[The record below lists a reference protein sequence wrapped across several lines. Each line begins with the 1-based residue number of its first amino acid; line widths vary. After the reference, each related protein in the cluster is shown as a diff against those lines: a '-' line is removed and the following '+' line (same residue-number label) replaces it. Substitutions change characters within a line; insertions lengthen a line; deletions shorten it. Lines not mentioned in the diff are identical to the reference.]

1 MYSIVISD
9 SAFERRIIFM
19 NTKTTTIDGAALMRM
34 LGGGAEFL
42 SEHTEELNALNV
54 FPVADGDTGTN
65 MLRTMEGGIGA
76 LGGTADGAP
85 IGDTAQ
91 KFAREVL
98 LSARGNSGVIL
109 SQIFAGIGDGL
120 AGLASATA
128 RELAEAYRHGIE
140 RSYAAVRKPVEGTIL
155 TVFRESTEY
164 ALAGISETSGIE
176 DFFRLHIEEAHRSL
190 EATRELLPVL
200 TESDVVDSGAAGYLC
215 IAEGMYRALEG
226 SGGEYR
232 IGAVSVRQPCTDIE
246 LFTRKSVL
254 REGYCTEFLLRL
266 TESKTDIDNF
276 SIDTVIS
283 RLDALGGESV
293 VAMLD
298 GDILKVHVHTHTPG
312 NVLAAAQEW
321 GEFLT
326 VKIENM
332 DLGHSDSSARPQ
344 VSSALVKAKAKQAK
358 PAKPVKPYSVV
369 AVASG
374 DGMEALF
381 YELGADRVISGGQ
394 SLNPSAAEF
403 ARAFAECDA
412 GEIIVLPNNKNII
425 MAARQ
430 AAEIYTSAHVHVL
443 ETRSMTEGYSALSV
457 ITPGIKDI
465 DQLISGAVN
474 AACGV
479 CDGEVTRA
487 VRDAVIDGHKISC
500 GEWMALSHGELIA
513 LAENAEDA
521 LMALTEHLNADGM
534 GELITVFAGRD
545 VADERRAAV
554 TERLRAAHPDC
565 EVTVYCGGQDVY
577 DYLAAIE

>member
-1 MYSIVISD
+1 MD
-9 SAFERRIIFM
+9 TQ
-19 NTKTTTIDGAALMRM
+19 TKAIDGGMLLRM
-34 LGGGAEFL
+34 LGGGAELL
-42 SEHTEELNALNV
+42 SRHTEELNALNV

-65 MLRTMEGGIGA
+65 MLRTMEGGLKSVAGYGGGAGASAGGSPIDIGEV
-76 LGGTADGAP
+76 
-85 IGDTAQ
+85 
-91 KFAREVL
+91 AREFAGGVL

-109 SQIFAGIGDGL
+109 SQIFAGIGEGL
-120 AGLASATA
+120 SGLGSATA
-128 RELAEAYRHGIE
+128 RELAEAYRRGIE
-140 RSYAAVRKPVEGTIL
+140 RSYAAVRRPVEGTIL

-164 ALAGISETSGIE
+164 ALAGLSEDSDICN
-176 DFFRLHIEEAHRSL
+176 FFRLHIEEAHRSL

-215 IAEGMYRALEG
+215 IAEGMYRALCGEA
-226 SGGEYR
+226 GEYR
-232 IGAVSVRQPCTDIE
+232 PSAAVRETCADIS
-246 LFTRKSVL
+246 LFTRKSTL

-266 TESKTDIDNF
+266 TDSKVDVDGF
-276 SIDTVIS
+276 SIDTVTS

-293 VAMLD
+293 VALLE
-298 GDILKVHVHTHTPG
+298 GDILKVHVHTRTPG
-312 NVLAAAQEW
+312 AVLGEMQAF

-332 DLGHSDSSARPQ
+332 DLGHSDSTARP
-344 VSSALVKAKAKQAK
+344 VSAADAVGGADQDPTPPAAK
-358 PAKPVKPYSVV
+358 PKIKKPYAVI

-381 YELGADRVISGGQ
+381 YELGADRVIRGGQ

-403 ARAFAECDA
+403 ARAFAECEA
-412 GEIIVLPNNKNII
+412 GDLIVLPNNKNII

-430 AAEIYTSAHVHVL
+430 AAELYTAARVHVL

-465 DQLISGAVN
+465 DQLLGGAVN
-474 AACGV
+474 AARGV

-487 VRDAVIDGHKISC
+487 VRDAVIDGVQIHC
-500 GEWMALSHGELIA
+500 GEWMALSRGKLAA
-513 LAENAEDA
+513 LSDDPEDA
-521 LMALTEHLNADGM
+521 LAALVEHLNADGL
-534 GELITVFAGRD
+534 GELLTVFAGRE
-545 VADERRAAV
+545 VTDERRAVV
-554 TERLRAAHPDC
+554 TERLRRAYPEL

>member
-1 MYSIVISD
+1 
-9 SAFERRIIFM
+9 M

-42 SEHTEELNALNV
+42 SQHTEELNALNV

-76 LGGTADGAP
+76 LGETADGAP

-120 AGLASATA
+120 AGLSSATA

-164 ALAGISETSGIE
+164 ALAGMTEASDVE

-190 EATRELLPVL
+190 EAARELLPVL

-215 IAEGMYRALEG
+215 IAEGMYHALEG
-226 SGGEYR
+226 DGGEYR
-232 IGAVSVRQPCTDIE
+232 PATRAATASRQPCTDID

-266 TESKTDIDNF
+266 TESKTDIDSF
-276 SIDTVIS
+276 SIDIVTS

-298 GDILKVHVHTHTPG
+298 GDILKVHVHTRTPG
-312 NVLAAAQEW
+312 AVLAAAQEW

-326 VKIENM
+326 VKVENM
-332 DLGHSDSSARPQ
+332 DLGHSDSSARP
-344 VSSALVKAKAKQAK
+344 AILKAEKGSAK
-358 PAKPVKPYSVV
+358 PQKPQKPYSVV

-403 ARAFAECDA
+403 ARAFAECEA

-430 AAEIYTSAHVHVL
+430 AAGIYTAAHVHVL

-474 AACGV
+474 AARGV

-487 VRDAVIDGHKISC
+487 VRDAVIDGKRIEC
-500 GEWMALSHGELIA
+500 GKWMALSQGELVA
-513 LAENAEDA
+513 LADNAEDA
-521 LMALTEHLNADGM
+521 LMALTDHLNADGM
-534 GELITVFAGRD
+534 GELITVFAGREVND
-545 VADERRAAV
+545 GRRADV

>member
-1 MYSIVISD
+1 
-9 SAFERRIIFM
+9 M

-42 SEHTEELNALNV
+42 SQHTEELNALNV

-76 LGGTADGAP
+76 LGETADGAP

-120 AGLASATA
+120 AGLSSATA

-164 ALAGISETSGIE
+164 ALAGMTDASDVE

-215 IAEGMYRALEG
+215 IAEGMYHALEG
-226 SGGEYR
+226 DGGEYR
-232 IGAVSVRQPCTDIE
+232 PATRAATAARQPCTDID

-266 TESKTDIDNF
+266 TESKTDIDSF
-276 SIDTVIS
+276 SIDIVTS

-298 GDILKVHVHTHTPG
+298 GDILKVHVHTRTPG
-312 NVLAAAQEW
+312 AVLAAAQEW

-326 VKIENM
+326 VKVENM
-332 DLGHSDSSARPQ
+332 DLGHSDSSARPTI
-344 VSSALVKAKAKQAK
+344 LKAEKGSAK
-358 PAKPVKPYSVV
+358 PQKPYSVV

-403 ARAFAECDA
+403 ARAFAECEA

-430 AAEIYTSAHVHVL
+430 AAGIYTAAHVHVL

-474 AACGV
+474 AARGV

-487 VRDAVIDGHKISC
+487 VRDAVIDGKKIEC
-500 GEWMALSHGELIA
+500 GKWMALSQGELVA
-513 LAENAEDA
+513 LADNAEDA
-521 LMALTEHLNADGM
+521 LMALTDHLNADGM
-534 GELITVFAGRD
+534 GELITVFAGREVND
-545 VADERRAAV
+545 GRRADV

>member
-1 MYSIVISD
+1 
-9 SAFERRIIFM
+9 M

-34 LGGGAEFL
+34 LSGGAEFL
-42 SEHTEELNALNV
+42 SQHTEELNALNV

-76 LGGTADGAP
+76 LGETAEGAP

-120 AGLASATA
+120 AGLSSATA

-164 ALAGISETSGIE
+164 ALAGMTEASDVE

-215 IAEGMYRALEG
+215 IAEGMYHALEG
-226 SGGEYR
+226 DGGEYR
-232 IGAVSVRQPCTDIE
+232 PATRAAVAARQPCTDID

-266 TESKTDIDNF
+266 TESKTDIDSF
-276 SIDTVIS
+276 SIDIVTS

-298 GDILKVHVHTHTPG
+298 GDILKVHVHTRTPG
-312 NVLAAAQEW
+312 AVLAAAQEW

-326 VKIENM
+326 VKVENM
-332 DLGHSDSSARPQ
+332 DLGHSDSSARP
-344 VSSALVKAKAKQAK
+344 AILKAEKGSAK
-358 PAKPVKPYSVV
+358 PQKPQKPYSVV

-403 ARAFAECDA
+403 ARAFAECEA

-430 AAEIYTSAHVHVL
+430 AAGIYTAAHVHVL

-474 AACGV
+474 AARGV

-487 VRDAVIDGHKISC
+487 VRDAVIDGKKIEC
-500 GEWMALSHGELIA
+500 GKWMALSQGELVA
-513 LAENAEDA
+513 LADNAEDA
-521 LMALTEHLNADGM
+521 LMALTDHLNADGM
-534 GELITVFAGRD
+534 GELITVFAGREVND
-545 VADERRAAV
+545 GRRADV